1 VNGAPQA
8 PVRRALSI
16 FIGNRHGGVC
26 CPTPRP
32 LRRLAVRRFRRRLAP
47 GADAHDPAFPG
58 TGADRLRRV
67 HDLSGAAD
75 VLQQRPYDRP
85 AQRPDFVGL
94 DNFTALL
101 TQDRVFWK
109 AVVNTALFTVV
120 GTIGD
125 VLGGLLLALCL
136 FAKVPLARTLRVV
149 WFTPVLMSYVVV
161 GIIWVWLYDYD
172 WGLVNLILGWLGLE
186 ALQHSWLGD
195 PATALWALMV
205 THLWKWLG
213 FNMIIFLAALHAL
226 PEEVLGAAELD
237 NCGWFAKLV
246 YIIIPMLRPTL
257 VNLLVLSFIGKMMM
271 FDLVWIMTGGG
282 PLWSTET
289 VSTYVYKRAFNWN
302 TFDLGYPSAIAVLWF
317 VMILLFVMLITR
329 LLRSRDR
336 LEF

>member
-1 VNGAPQA
+1 M
-8 PVRRALSI
+8 
-16 FIGNRHGGVC
+16 
-26 CPTPRP
+26 
-32 LRRLAVRRFRRRLAP
+32 
-47 GADAHDPAFPG
+47 
-58 TGADRLRRV
+58 RV
-67 HDLSGAAD
+67 
-75 VLQQRPYDRP
+75 
-85 AQRPDFVGL
+85 
-94 DNFTALL
+94 
-101 TQDRVFWK
+101 
-109 AVVNTALFTVV
+109 
-120 GTIGD
+120 I
-125 VLGGLLLALCL
+125 
-136 FAKVPLARTLRVV
+136 
-149 WFTPVLMSYVVV
+149 WFTPVLMSYVIV

-186 ALQHSWLGD
+186 SLQHSWLGD
-195 PATALWALMV
+195 PATALWAVVV

-213 FNMIIFLAALHAL
+213 FNMIICLAALHAL

-317 VMILLFVMLITR
+317 ILILLFVTLTTR
-329 LLRSRDR
+329 LLRQRDR
-336 LEF
+336 VEF

>member
-1 VNGAPQA
+1 MAEPAAPPRARIVAWLKGDSVADARQA
-8 PVRRALSI
+8 PARTILL
-16 FIGNRHGGVC
+16 F
-26 CPTPRP
+26 
-32 LRRLAVRRFRRRLAP
+32 LAP
-47 GADAHDPAFPG
+47 ALVVYAGFTIYPV
-58 TGADRLRRV
+58 LRTFYNSV
-67 HDLSGAAD
+67 HTIGPHN
-75 VLQQRPYDRP
+75 VQT
-85 AQRPDFVGL
+85 FVGL
-94 DNFTALL
+94 ENFVDLV
-101 TQDRVFWK
+101 TQDRTFWK
-109 AVVNTALFTVV
+109 AVANTTIFTVV
-120 GTIGD
+120 GTVAD

-136 FAKVPLARTLRVV
+136 FAKVPLARAMRVI
-149 WFTPVLMSYVVV
+149 WFTPVLMSYVIV

-172 WGLVNLILGWLGLE
+172 WGLVNLVLGWLGLE
-186 ALQHSWLGD
+186 SLQHSWLGD
-195 PATALWALMV
+195 PATALWAVVV

-271 FDLVWIMTGGG
+271 FDLVWIMTAGG

-317 VMILLFVMLITR
+317 FMILLFVTLMTR
-329 LLRSRDR
+329 LLRQRDR
-336 LEF
+336 VEF